1 VSRLRDLSVIP
12 QGVRGITAQRC
23 PVPSARSFAGCI
35 DCTSHTTCSDSDDM
49 SIQTPQVDL
58 LTRLLAASE
67 QRQQV
72 ISNNIANVNTPEYR
86 SLELQFENALAAE
99 ITRKEKPT
107 GSPAA
112 ASVTHAQGLAARADG
127 NNVDIDRELGLLN
140 KNAMLQQL
148 YLQLIGTDMNQMRRA
163 MEGGP

>member
-1 VSRLRDLSVIP
+1 MSVITH
-12 QGVRGITAQRC
+12 GLRETTAQRC
-23 PVPSARSFAGCI
+23 PIPSARSFAGCI
-35 DCTSHTTCSDSDDM
+35 DCISHTTCSDSDDM
-49 SIQTPQVDL
+49 SIQTSQVDL
-58 LTRLLAASE
+58 LTRLLSASE

-86 SLELQFENALAAE
+86 SLELNFEDALAAE
-99 ITRKEKPT
+99 ITKQGKPI
-107 GSPAA
+107 GSSAA
-112 ASVTHAQGLAARADG
+112 PSVVRAQGLAARADG
-127 NNVDIDRELGLLN
+127 NNVDIDRELGMLN

>member
-1 VSRLRDLSVIP
+1 M
-12 QGVRGITAQRC
+12 A
-23 PVPSARSFAGCI
+23 
-35 DCTSHTTCSDSDDM
+35 
-49 SIQTPQVDL
+49 IQTNQVDL
-58 LTRLLAASE
+58 LTRLLSASE

-86 SLELQFENALAAE
+86 SLELQFEDALAAE
-99 ITRKEKPT
+99 ITKKGKPI
-107 GSPAA
+107 GSAA
-112 ASVTHAQGLAARADG
+112 APSVTQTRGLAARADG

>member
-1 VSRLRDLSVIP
+1 M
-12 QGVRGITAQRC
+12 A
-23 PVPSARSFAGCI
+23 
-35 DCTSHTTCSDSDDM
+35 
-49 SIQTPQVDL
+49 IQSNQVDL
-58 LTRLLAASE
+58 LTRLLGAAE

-72 ISNNIANVNTPEYR
+72 ISNNIANVNTPNYR
-86 SLELQFENALAAE
+86 TLELQFEDALAAE
-99 ITRKEKPT
+99 ITKKGKSI

-112 ASVTHAQGLAARADG
+112 TSVTHTAGLASRADG
-127 NNVDIDRELGLLN
+127 NNVDIDKELGLLN

>member
-1 VSRLRDLSVIP
+1 
-12 QGVRGITAQRC
+12 
-23 PVPSARSFAGCI
+23 
-35 DCTSHTTCSDSDDM
+35 M
-49 SIQTPQVDL
+49 SIQPNQVDL

-67 QRQQV
+67 QRQPV

-86 SLELQFENALAAE
+86 RLELQFEDALTAE
-99 ITRKEKPT
+99 ITKKGKPI
-107 GSPAA
+107 GSAA
-112 ASVTHAQGLAARADG
+112 APSGTQTRRLAARADG
-127 NNVDIDRELGLLN
+127 NHVDIDRELGLLN